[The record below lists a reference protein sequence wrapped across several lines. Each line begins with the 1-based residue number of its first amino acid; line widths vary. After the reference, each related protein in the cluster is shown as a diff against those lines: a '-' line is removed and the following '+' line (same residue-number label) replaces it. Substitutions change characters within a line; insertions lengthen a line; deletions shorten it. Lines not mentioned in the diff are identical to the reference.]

1 MQPLLVPYAPGR
13 PLEVDACEPCRAL
26 WFDTGEHIQLGADGA
41 LALIRHLAAQP
52 RALRGRLPA
61 QLGCP
66 ICRRVLAQ
74 AFDIAGGA
82 QYRYFRCIDRHGLFI
97 TVFDF
102 LRSRGLVRGLS
113 PMELEA
119 LREQL
124 SSVSCPGCGAPVDL
138 DGEAACGYC
147 GTVVSII
154 DTEHLAAALHQLQQ
168 ESGAPAAV
176 TGPTLAKEDVVAG
189 WRADRR
195 PPDDDEEWGR
205 LFDRRRPVDLL
216 DLGVSALSS
225 LTRRR
230 R

>member
-1 MQPLLVPYAPGR
+1 MQPLLVPYAPSR

-26 WFDTGEHIQLGADGA
+26 WFDTGEHIRLGADGA

-52 RALRGRLPA
+52 RALRGRLAP
-61 QLGCP
+61 QLACP

-82 QYRYFRCIDRHGLFI
+82 QYRYVRCIDGHGIFI

-113 PMELEA
+113 PMELQA

-138 DGEAACGYC
+138 DGKAACSYC

-154 DTEHLAAALHQLQQ
+154 DTDHLSAALHQLQY
-168 ESGAPAAV
+168 ETPAPAPV
-176 TGPTLAKEDVVAG
+176 TGPTLAKEDVVAQ
-189 WRADRR
+189 WRADR
-195 PPDDDEEWGR
+195 PPRDEEEWGR
-205 LFDRRRPVDLL
+205 FSGRRHPVDLL
-216 DLGVSALSS
+216 DLGVSVLSS

>member
-1 MQPLLVPYAPGR
+1 MPPLLVPYAPSR
-13 PLEVDACEPCRAL
+13 PLEVNACEPCRAL
-26 WFDTGEHIQLGADGA
+26 WFDTGEHIRLGADGA

-52 RALRGRLPA
+52 RAPRGRLGA
-61 QLGCP
+61 QLACP

-74 AFDIAGGA
+74 VFDIAGGA
-82 QYRYFRCIDRHGLFI
+82 QYRYLRCIDGHGVFI

-113 PMELEA
+113 PMELQA

-138 DGEAACGYC
+138 DGDAACSYC

-154 DTEHLAAALHQLQQ
+154 DTEHLATALHQLQQ
-168 ESGAPAAV
+168 QLPAPAPV
-176 TGPTLAKEDVVAG
+176 TGPTLAEEDVVAQ

-195 PPDDDEEWGR
+195 PPDDEEWGPF
-205 LFDRRRPVDLL
+205 FDRRRPLDLL